1 MNLACAN
8 KLPRAKRAPA
18 AADGGRWAAHSAAG
32 CALVHAHTCPQCA
45 ARANS
50 LIGSSTELQEQQ
62 PTFKFGGPLSA
73 NKTLNPDFYAFN
85 RVIFW

>member
-1 MNLACAN
+1 
-8 KLPRAKRAPA
+8 
-18 AADGGRWAAHSAAG
+18 
-32 CALVHAHTCPQCA
+32 
-45 ARANS
+45 